1 MEMAFFDRTS
11 RGRLIVTGHD
21 RKDLLHRLATHDVLG
36 LRPGQSREVCFLTNK
51 GRLIDWSVILDRGE
65 DLLVLSGNPERLS
78 GHIQEYTISEDVT
91 VRNYMAIE
99 LLVCGDGA
107 AAALGVNLEPWRH
120 AKVKLGEVQVTVA
133 RVEPW
138 LSDTFVILAPDAVAL
153 RRMLAEKGRMLQ
165 GAEIEE
171 LRVRAGIPAHPNEVN
186 EEANPWELGLDGA
199 VSMTKGCYVGQEV
212 VARLRTYDKVQRR
225 LVRLRLLEPML
236 PGAPLLRRGEEVGRL
251 TSAVGEHGL
260 GLVRREHAAP
270 GTELAGATIYQ

>member
-107 AAALGVNLEPWRH
+107 AEALGVDLEPWRH

-236 PGAPLLRRGEEVGRL
+236 PGAPLLRSGEEVGRL

>member
-236 PGAPLLRRGEEVGRL
+236 PGAPLLRGDEEVGRL
-251 TSAVGEHGL
+251 TSAVGEYGL

>member
-236 PGAPLLRRGEEVGRL
+236 PGAPLLRSGEEVGRL